1 MLAVVYKEV
10 RTKALLIFSLC
21 LSLVLGLL
29 IVTKAVDLPT
39 PPLITY

>member
-1 MLAVVYKEV
+1 MLIVVYKKV
-10 RTKALLIFSLC
+10 RNKALLIFSLC

-29 IVTKAVDLPT
+29 IIIKVVDLLM